1 MKKEAVRAAFLFL
14 LLAFAVSL
22 AVFFICTRFSVSEP
36 HLGQVS
42 AESFPAVVIDAGHG
56 GRDGGAVGEDGT
68 LEKDLNLQIARVL
81 SELLKASGYNVVMT
95 RSEDIMLSTEDNAG
109 SAKLRD
115 LKKRLMIASSY
126 PEAVT
131 VSIHCNKFPSEDCRG
146 LQVYYSDNETAR
158 ALALSIQESTV
169 SLLQPENHR
178 KAKLADSSIYI
189 LDRAKTPSVLIECGF
204 LSNTEERER
213 LKDAEHQRA
222 LALAILV
229 GITEV
234 Y

>member
-1 MKKEAVRAAFLFL
+1 MKKEAVRSALLFL
-14 LLAFAVSL
+14 LLALAVCL
-22 AVFFICTRFSVSEP
+22 AVFFICTSLPLSEP
-36 HLGQVS
+36 SLERVS
-42 AESFPAVVIDAGHG
+42 AEGFPTVVIDAGHG

-81 SELLKASGYNVVMT
+81 SELLKVSGYNVVMT
-95 RSEDIMLSTEDNAG
+95 RNEDVMLSTEDSVG

-146 LQVYYSDNETAR
+146 LQVYYSDNETAK
-158 ALALSIQESTV
+158 ALAVGIQESTV

-213 LKDAEHQRA
+213 LKNADYQRA
-222 LALAILV
+222 LALAVLV